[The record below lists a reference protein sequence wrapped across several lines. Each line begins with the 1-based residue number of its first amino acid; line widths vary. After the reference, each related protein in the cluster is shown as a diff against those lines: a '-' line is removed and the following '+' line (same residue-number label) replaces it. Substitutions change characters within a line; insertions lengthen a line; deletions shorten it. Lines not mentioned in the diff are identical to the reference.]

1 MSKENGDWPDFNK
14 NRIGQLIVC
23 EGGTCGNRDKGAHPI
38 PFDQLKKT
46 IKSNGM
52 KKHFK
57 LTSSKCLGVCKP
69 HNVSVF
75 LSDDEQIWFGQMKTD
90 EPYVQ
95 LEQWISCSVDEGQML
110 PLPTTLEKYVFKRF
124 KSN

>member
-1 MSKENGDWPDFNK
+1 MNKQGDNWPDYNN

-23 EGGTCGNRDKGAHPI
+23 EGGTCGKKDKGAHPI
-38 PFDQLKKT
+38 PFNKLKET
-46 IKSNGM
+46 IKSDGL

-75 LSDDEQIWFGQMKTD
+75 LSDEEQIWFGMMDSD
-90 EPYVQ
+90 EPYNQ
-95 LEQWISCSVDEGQML
+95 MEQWIKHSVSEGKML
-110 PLPTTLEKYVFKRF
+110 PLPTTLDKYVFKRF